1 MRTVMLGGSFDPIHL
16 GHLKIIKALL
26 EQTDFTRILIIP
38 VHIPPHK
45 EPNGLVPDDVR
56 VEMISLALGSLAAQG
71 IPEDRQL
78 MIDQCE
84 LNRGG
89 VSYTIDTVHHIQ
101 STYQIT
107 GRLGVV
113 IGDDLI
119 QGLRAWASW
128 ERLATE
134 VEFIVADRVE
144 AGSPVVEMPIES
156 HYRRLSGIDLP
167 VSSSQ
172 VRLRRAQ
179 GWDISGLVPEAV
191 AALIGGHGIY
201 TA

>member
-45 EPNGLVPDDVR
+45 EPNGLVPDEVR
-56 VEMISLALGSLAAQG
+56 VEMINLALGALVSQG
-71 IPEDRQL
+71 IPQDRQL
-78 MIDQCE
+78 QIDQCE

-89 VSYTIDTVHHIQ
+89 VSYTIDTVQQIQ

-119 QGLRAWASW
+119 PGLRSWASW
-128 ERLATE
+128 EMLVGE

-144 AGSPVVEMPIES
+144 PGSPVVEMPIEA
-156 HYRRLSGIDLP
+156 HYRRLTGIDLP
-167 VSSSQ
+167 ISSSQ
-172 VRLRRAQ
+172 VRARRAHRR
-179 GWDISGLVPEAV
+179 DISGLVPEEV
-191 AALIGGHGIY
+191 AAYIERHGLY